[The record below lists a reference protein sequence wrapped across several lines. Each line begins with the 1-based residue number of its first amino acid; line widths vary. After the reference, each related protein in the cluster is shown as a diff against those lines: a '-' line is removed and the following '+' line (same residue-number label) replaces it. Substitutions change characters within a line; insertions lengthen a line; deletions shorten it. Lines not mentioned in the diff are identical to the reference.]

1 MIRRVARV
9 LAPGL
14 VAATFLTL
22 LMTAC
27 GDDDDGG
34 VETIGDS
41 TSASAS
47 ASGEPAGPGVVEPK
61 PANVTN
67 QVSVTLKE
75 WAIATD
81 RQTVP
86 AGDIY
91 FLVDNQ
97 GPEDAH
103 EFVIIKSD
111 LAVDK
116 LPTSNGKVP
125 EDKVDLIDE
134 IEPFTANSRAGETF
148 NLKAG
153 KYLLICNIA
162 EVEDGKLESHYQ
174 LGMRTTLTVQ

>member
-1 MIRRVARV
+1 MSRRVARV
-9 LAPGL
+9 LAIGL
-14 VAATFLTL
+14 VAATFLALFT
-22 LMTAC
+22 TAC

-34 VETIGDS
+34 VETIGDAP
-41 TSASAS
+41 SASV
-47 ASGEPAGPGVVEPK
+47 SGEPAGPGVVAPK

-67 QVSVTLKE
+67 QVNVTLKE

-97 GPEDAH
+97 GPDDAH

-134 IEPFTANSRAGETF
+134 IEPFTPNSKAGETF

-153 KYLLICNIA
+153 KYVLICNIA
-162 EVEDGKLESHYQ
+162 EVEDGKLESHYL

>member
-1 MIRRVARV
+1 MNRRVTRV
-9 LAPGL
+9 LVLGL
-14 VAATFLTL
+14 AVATFLSFVV
-22 LMTAC
+22 TAC
-27 GDDDDGG
+27 GDDDKGG

-41 TSASAS
+41 SSASV
-47 ASGEPAGPGVVEPK
+47 SGEPAGPGVVEPK

-67 QVSVTLKE
+67 QVNVTLKE

-97 GPEDAH
+97 GPDDPH
-103 EFVIIKSD
+103 EFVIIKSN

-134 IEPFTANSRAGETF
+134 IEPFTPNSKAGETF
-148 NLKAG
+148 NLKPG
-153 KYLLICNIA
+153 KYVLICNIA

-174 LGMRTTLTVQ
+174 LGMRTTLT